1 MRLTEPTR
9 VAPLPAFSLPALR
22 LPRIRQRVSPLV
34 LIGAAVAA
42 GSLLPLLYLLLRALE
57 GGADGLAYLARP
69 RTLEILA
76 NSALLS
82 AAVCA
87 GSIALGLPFA
97 WLTSRAALPGRRLW
111 LVLGL
116 LPMVI
121 PSYLGAM
128 TLVAAFGPVGTLQQM
143 LEPLGV
149 GRLPEI
155 YGFFGAWLAITLCTY
170 PFIALPVRAALL
182 QLDPALEEAARGF
195 GLSRWRVF
203 WRITLPA
210 LRPAL
215 LAGGLLTALYTLS
228 DFGAVMIMRFNAF
241 TRAIFMSYNG
251 SFDRSRAALLALM
264 LIVIT
269 LALVLAEWRLSR
281 RYRLVRASVATQR
294 RTAPVALGRWLAPS
308 LLFLGALVGLGVVL
322 PVVTLAGWALNP
334 NITSAVQLSLLDLSW
349 NAAGMSAVTALVV
362 ALGALPIAL
371 LALRG
376 RGRAARWVVGAAYM
390 GNAVPGL
397 VVGLALVFFAAN
409 ALPALYQTLPI
420 LIAACAI
427 RFLPFG
433 VASTRTALGQIEPA
447 LEEAARGLGLSPMRV
462 LLRVT
467 APLARAGIFA
477 GMALVF
483 LNVMKELPTVLLLA
497 PIGFR
502 TLATRIWSASES
514 GTIALVGLPG
524 LALVLVSALSL
535 ALLLW
540 RDHHTAAHR
549 S

>member
-1 MRLTEPTR
+1 
-9 VAPLPAFSLPALR
+9 
-22 LPRIRQRVSPLV
+22 
-34 LIGAAVAA
+34 
-42 GSLLPLLYLLLRALE
+42 
-57 GGADGLAYLARP
+57 
-69 RTLEILA
+69 
-76 NSALLS
+76 
-82 AAVCA
+82 
-87 GSIALGLPFA
+87 
-97 WLTSRAALPGRRLW
+97 
-111 LVLGL
+111 
-116 LPMVI
+116 
-121 PSYLGAM
+121 
-128 TLVAAFGPVGTLQQM
+128 
-143 LEPLGV
+143 
-149 GRLPEI
+149 
-155 YGFFGAWLAITLCTY
+155 
-170 PFIALPVRAALL
+170 
-182 QLDPALEEAARGF
+182 
-195 GLSRWRVF
+195 
-203 WRITLPA
+203 
-210 LRPAL
+210 
-215 LAGGLLTALYTLS
+215 
-228 DFGAVMIMRFNAF
+228 
-241 TRAIFMSYNG
+241 
-251 SFDRSRAALLALM
+251 
-264 LIVIT
+264 
-269 LALVLAEWRLSR
+269 
-281 RYRLVRASVATQR
+281 
-294 RTAPVALGRWLAPS
+294 
-308 LLFLGALVGLGVVL
+308 
-322 PVVTLAGWALNP
+322 
-334 NITSAVQLSLLDLSW
+334 
-349 NAAGMSAVTALVV
+349 
-362 ALGALPIAL
+362 
-371 LALRG
+371 
-376 RGRAARWVVGAAYM
+376 M